1 MMAMQKCTLLLIA
14 LMSLSL
20 IQAFDMSLASGSSG
34 STGSSSGGWPMFR
47 QDPSHRGYNPD
58 TLSANSAQ
66 LLWNYSTGRMV
77 QSSPS
82 FAQGFVVVGSRDS
95 QVYCFN
101 GSTGEVIWKY
111 PIRYEV
117 WSSPAIY
124 DQCVYIG
131 ADDGYLYC
139 LDIET
144 GHPLWRAFVGGEV
157 RSSPAVVSDIVYVS
171 SHSNLCAL
179 NATNGKTIWSVQNLN
194 PIDSSPAISNGAV
207 YIGSADDCVYSFNAS
222 TGRQI
227 WVHLLR
233 TSDASSPAVNNGIVY
248 IGSYDGYMY
257 ALNASTGAQAWKYQT
272 ADEVESSPT
281 VAYGCVYFGSDDNNV
296 YCLNSSTGSKIWQ
309 SATGYWV
316 TSSPAVAGGNVYVGS
331 QDDNIYCLNA
341 TTGAKEWLYP
351 TGNIIESSPAIANN
365 TLYIGS
371 DDSKVYALA
380 LTNGAGQLTVSQPA
394 NPIFLAT
401 VMFDAIACTIAAFAV
416 FAVVR
421 YVYFSQLQNRKD
433 EPGDDSEKNLS
444 WLQRHADAVFILGIL
459 AFSMIFFINLG
470 SGVLQTADEQT
481 YSQWAYHMVKT
492 GDYLTPWADGAI
504 SFVIGKPPLL
514 MWLMSLSYQVFGVT
528 NFASRIWSA
537 GFGAMSLVIIYFLGK
552 KLYNRPVGF
561 VSALVLG
568 TFLTYFVF
576 ARYAMTDIPLTCFAL
591 ASIYF
596 FVLSEGKENVVRN
609 AVFSGLFFGLALMTK
624 QLAALLI
631 PLIIVAY
638 LVATRKNLRF
648 LFTKAFNLF
657 WSIGI
662 LLFSPW
668 LIYMAVRFGNQ
679 FWQWYFI
686 YADVT
691 RSAGT
696 LEGHFAGYLFYFNFL
711 FHNENWL
718 WLALLPIAMGL
729 CAYNTFFKRSK
740 QDTLIFLWIAIVLL
754 VFSFAQTKIYWYIM
768 PVFPAFAIAISSL
781 LYQLASKIRLL
792 LRRK

>member
-1 MMAMQKCTLLLIA
+1 
-14 LMSLSL
+14 
-20 IQAFDMSLASGSSG
+20 
-34 STGSSSGGWPMFR
+34 
-47 QDPSHRGYNPD
+47 
-58 TLSANSAQ
+58 
-66 LLWNYSTGRMV
+66 
-77 QSSPS
+77 
-82 FAQGFVVVGSRDS
+82 
-95 QVYCFN
+95 
-101 GSTGEVIWKY
+101 
-111 PIRYEV
+111 
-117 WSSPAIY
+117 
-124 DQCVYIG
+124 
-131 ADDGYLYC
+131 
-139 LDIET
+139 
-144 GHPLWRAFVGGEV
+144 
-157 RSSPAVVSDIVYVS
+157 
-171 SHSNLCAL
+171 
-179 NATNGKTIWSVQNLN
+179 
-194 PIDSSPAISNGAV
+194 
-207 YIGSADDCVYSFNAS
+207 
-222 TGRQI
+222 
-227 WVHLLR
+227 
-233 TSDASSPAVNNGIVY
+233 
-248 IGSYDGYMY
+248 
-257 ALNASTGAQAWKYQT
+257 
-272 ADEVESSPT
+272 
-281 VAYGCVYFGSDDNNV
+281 
-296 YCLNSSTGSKIWQ
+296 
-309 SATGYWV
+309 
-316 TSSPAVAGGNVYVGS
+316 
-331 QDDNIYCLNA
+331 
-341 TTGAKEWLYP
+341 
-351 TGNIIESSPAIANN
+351 
-365 TLYIGS
+365 
-371 DDSKVYALA
+371 
-380 LTNGAGQLTVSQPA
+380 
-394 NPIFLAT
+394 
-401 VMFDAIACTIAAFAV
+401 
-416 FAVVR
+416 
-421 YVYFSQLQNRKD
+421 
-433 EPGDDSEKNLS
+433 EKNLS

-576 ARYAMTDIPLTCFAL
+576 ARYAMTDVPLTCFAL